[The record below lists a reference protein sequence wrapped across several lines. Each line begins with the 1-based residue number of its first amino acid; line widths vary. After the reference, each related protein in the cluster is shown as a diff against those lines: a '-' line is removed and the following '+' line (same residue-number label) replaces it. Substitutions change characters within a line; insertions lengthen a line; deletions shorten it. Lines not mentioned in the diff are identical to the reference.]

1 MKFKAFST
9 YVEDLVTNEIPP
21 ELLVNL
27 NGGINLFKHREK
39 DDEEKNYYILG
50 EYTEDHLGAC
60 INLYYGSFK
69 HFYGD
74 KSDKKFKKKILSTI
88 KHELTHHIESL
99 AGHEPLGDAE
109 DLEVAARIAKKENK
123 KKEKKKN
130 KKNK

>member
-1 MKFKAFST
+1 MKFKAFSD
-9 YVEDLVTNEIPP
+9 YVNDLITNEIPP
-21 ELLVNL
+21 ALLVHL
-27 NGGINLFKHREK
+27 NGGIHVYKHLQK

-50 EYTEDHLGAC
+50 EYIEDHLGAY

-109 DLEVAARIAKKENK
+109 DLEVALRKA
-123 KKEKKKN
+123 KKEKKNKN
-130 KKNK
+130 KKKKNMS